1 MPLAHPP
8 VLFLK
13 ERCKEELF
21 TPSHGCV
28 LYGCL
33 FSVGQVETENDQ
45 VRFFLRLVSLGFAL
59 ELSLFEALKLA
70 AMLALT
76 LQFLLK
82 QCLL

>member
-1 MPLAHPP
+1 MGGQRPYDYFLDALETPLAHPP
-8 VLFLK
+8 FSAVSFLK
-13 ERCKEELF
+13 EWCKEELF

-59 ELSLFEALKLA
+59 EYASLL
-70 AMLALT
+70 
-76 LQFLLK
+76 
-82 QCLL
+82 

>member
-59 ELSLFEALKLA
+59 ELACL
-70 AMLALT
+70 LALT